1 MERAGYRGPHE
12 VEIFSARDWWQR
24 DPDEVLATCKA
35 RHASAC

>member
-1 MERAGYRGPHE
+1 MERAGYCGAHE
-12 VEIFSARDWWQR
+12 VEIFSARDWWKR